1 MKRSQL
7 PPEPVSSYVVPQ
19 LRIVYV
25 RTPKAACTSLK
36 WLIAELNGEDPQHF
50 RGSVLPEIA
59 RSTTIHRRALW
70 QKTPSLHD
78 LSDDDLAAVDPES
91 WFIFGVVRHPAGRVW
106 SAWQSKLLLQE
117 RRYMTRFADESWL
130 PSVPASTSD
139 VQEDFRRF
147 VLALRGPSGARILR
161 DPHFRPQAH
170 MLTPEIT
177 PYRRIYRTAQMQEL
191 MADLREHTRAQ
202 DGPPLPDLVASNDT
216 PLRPLSATFTDDVVE
231 VLEEVYADDL
241 KSFGFDS
248 GRPDN
253 ALAASEYEP
262 SQLAE
267 IDRLIE
273 RSHRVGDLA
282 DHAQQLQRRNRRLAA
297 RVRKLEAQ
305 VGRSRGDRRRRR
317 TAK

>member
-130 PSVPASTSD
+130 PSVPSSTSD

-177 PYRRIYRTAQMQEL
+177 P
-191 MADLREHTRAQ
+191 
-202 DGPPLPDLVASNDT
+202 
-216 PLRPLSATFTDDVVE
+216 
-231 VLEEVYADDL
+231 
-241 KSFGFDS
+241 
-248 GRPDN
+248 
-253 ALAASEYEP
+253 
-262 SQLAE
+262 
-267 IDRLIE
+267 
-273 RSHRVGDLA
+273 
-282 DHAQQLQRRNRRLAA
+282 
-297 RVRKLEAQ
+297 
-305 VGRSRGDRRRRR
+305 
-317 TAK
+317 